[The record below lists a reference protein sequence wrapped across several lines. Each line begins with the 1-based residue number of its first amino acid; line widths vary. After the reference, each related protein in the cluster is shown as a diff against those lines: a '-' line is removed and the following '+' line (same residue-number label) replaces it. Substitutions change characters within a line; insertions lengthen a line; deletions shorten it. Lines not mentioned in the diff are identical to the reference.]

1 MANIK
6 FKDILNEGP
15 NFSLAHDKIEK
26 WMPND
31 RQDQQEF
38 YKLVDKKDVNGLADF
53 IDMVADWEVLSGFSI
68 KDKDTNGLAKY
79 IVMNE
84 STLTEAS
91 KRKLSSSDMKK
102 IEKVV
107 DDAETMISNKF
118 NNPDWRDDYST
129 KDMINIIVTIYNQSE
144 YRNTSLQDLLDAYDV
159 KKQKD
164 NVYGWKDEMQEGI
177 SWRNKPRLTESR
189 EFVVIDPRGN
199 ARPVG
204 SKSQGSQYTKKM
216 GGPRKG
222 YFIVLKKNALKAR
235 RAIEKAGGRFIDSKL
250 QDTMFDLMYEG
261 KINEEYIESMDDQA
275 IDKHLSAIEMQWLDW
290 KRGPMTDKEDVK
302 PAAKELTHYILL
314 WMRKTFK

>member
-84 STLTEAS
+84 ST
-91 KRKLSSSDMKK
+91 
-102 IEKVV
+102 
-107 DDAETMISNKF
+107 
-118 NNPDWRDDYST
+118 
-129 KDMINIIVTIYNQSE
+129 
-144 YRNTSLQDLLDAYDV
+144 
-159 KKQKD
+159 
-164 NVYGWKDEMQEGI
+164 
-177 SWRNKPRLTESR
+177 LTESR